1 MSGLI
6 PILLF
11 ALAGILLGGTW
22 SLYKQGSHKAVVLV
36 VGVMALMA
44 AVGGVAWLMPG
55 EA

>member
-1 MSGLI
+1 VRGLI

-22 SLYKQGSHKAVVLV
+22 SLYKQGSHKAVVV
-36 VGVMALMA
+36 AVGVFGLLA
-44 AVGGVAWLMPG
+44 AAGGVAWLMPG

>member
-1 MSGLI
+1 MNGLF

-22 SLYKQGSHKAVVLV
+22 SLYKQGSHKAVVAV
-36 VGVMALMA
+36 VGIMAVLA
-44 AVGGVAWLMPG
+44 AVGGFAWLIPG

>member
-1 MSGLI
+1 MI

-22 SLYKQGSHKAVVLV
+22 SLYKQGSHKIVVLA
-36 VGVMALMA
+36 VGIAGLLA

>member
-1 MSGLI
+1 MGGVV

-22 SLYKQGSHKAVVLV
+22 SLYKQGAHKGVVIVTAVL
-36 VGVMALMA
+36 ALLSA
-44 AVGGVAWLMPG
+44 AGGVAWLMPG

>member
-1 MSGLI
+1 MRGLA

-22 SLYKQGSHKAVVLV
+22 SLYKQGAHKGVVL
-36 VGVMALMA
+36 
-44 AVGGVAWLMPG
+44 AVGLLTLLAAGGAVFWLMPG

>member
-1 MSGLI
+1 VSGAI

-22 SLYKQGSHKAVVLV
+22 SLYKQGSHKAVVVV
-36 VGVMALMA
+36 VGVMALLA
-44 AVGGVAWLMPG
+44 AAGGVAWLIPG

>member
-1 MSGLI
+1 MSGLL

-22 SLYKQGSHKAVVLV
+22 SLYKQGAHKGVVIAV
-36 VGVMALMA
+36 GIFALLSA
-44 AVGGVAWLMPG
+44 AGGVAWLMPG

>member
-1 MSGLI
+1 VNGLI

-22 SLYKQGSHKAVVLV
+22 SLYKQGSHKAVVVV
-36 VGVMALMA
+36 VGVLAVIA

-55 EA
+55 DA

>member
-1 MSGLI
+1 MSGLV

-22 SLYKQGSHKAVVLV
+22 SLYKQGAHKGVVIV
-36 VGVMALMA
+36 VGVLALVSA
-44 AVGGVAWLMPG
+44 AGGVAWLMPG

>member
-1 MSGLI
+1 VSGLI

-22 SLYKQGSHKAVVLV
+22 SLYKQGSHKSVVLV
-36 VGVMALMA
+36 VGILGLLA
-44 AVGGVAWLMPG
+44 AAGGVAWLIPG

>member
-1 MSGLI
+1 VNGLI

-36 VGVMALMA
+36 VGVMGLLA
-44 AVGGVAWLMPG
+44 AAGGVAWLMPG